1 MQVLHSPLEQNHCV
15 RLPYT
20 LKPIEEAHAGE
31 SKRVVTSAREESEGE
46 RGRERERE
54 RQRERE
60 TWGVGRKE
68 EEEEVVEV
76 AVILIMEE

>member
-46 RGRERERE
+46 RERE